1 MIYLLLVLVGMA
13 PLVLLGLVLWIDER
27 KMR

>member
-1 MIYLLLVLVGMA
+1 MIYLALVLVGMA

-27 KMR
+27 KMK

>member
-1 MIYLLLVLVGMA
+1 MISLSLVLVGMA

-27 KMR
+27 KMK

>member
-1 MIYLLLVLVGMA
+1 MIYLSLVLVGMA

>member
-1 MIYLLLVLVGMA
+1 MIYLALVLVGMA

>member
-1 MIYLLLVLVGMA
+1 MIYLSLVLVGMA
-13 PLVLLGLVLWIDER
+13 PLILLGLVLWIDER

>member
-13 PLVLLGLVLWIDER
+13 PLALLGLVLWIDER